1 MSDIRI
7 AAKAKYK
14 THCGKPVYRVS
25 YALHECK
32 LTEKY
37 PECPSRN
44 NGVCLAHD
52 GCVMRRREEAKDINL
67 TVLKAN
73 RNLWVRDLSGIFQ
86 LNGKKLTD
94 SKARH
99 IINRAIESGYTMLSE
114 IPDSEAEQ
122 WLKEKK

>member
-25 YALHECK
+25 YALQECK
-32 LTEKY
+32 LTEKF

-99 IINRAIESGYTMLSE
+99 ATSSTAPSKAATPCFRKSPTAKPSNG
-114 IPDSEAEQ
+114 
-122 WLKEKK
+122 